1 MGLATHRRCV
11 LDSTH
16 LRCVADRQ
24 NQESLMAIDPIH
36 NGKLLEEYER
46 KWREDPRALDP
57 EWQAFFQGFELGNRG
72 LDRSFTDA
80 QIGVLRLLF
89 AHRDL
94 GHRSAYL
101 NA

>member
-1 MGLATHRRCV
+1 
-11 LDSTH
+11 
-16 LRCVADRQ
+16 
-24 NQESLMAIDPIH
+24 MAFDPIH

-46 KWREDPRALDP
+46 KWRDDPKSLDP
-57 EWQAFFQGFELGNRG
+57 EWQSFFQGFELGNRG
-72 LDRSFTDA
+72 LDRSHTEA

-101 NA
+101 NALDMPPEIDIELRPIATA